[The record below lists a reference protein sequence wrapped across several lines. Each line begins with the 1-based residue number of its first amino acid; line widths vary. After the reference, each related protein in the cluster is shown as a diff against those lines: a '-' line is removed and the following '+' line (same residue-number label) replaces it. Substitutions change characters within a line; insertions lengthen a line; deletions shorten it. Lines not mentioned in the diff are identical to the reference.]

1 VLRYASRMAIRLVV
15 TDMDNTLYSWIDY
28 IVPAVEALVE
38 SVMQS
43 TGFPRI
49 KVVQSLK
56 AVYTKYES
64 NEYPF
69 ALQESSLFQE
79 FPEFGSFDKLI
90 IEPARTAF
98 SDARRKYM
106 KPYKGVVETLQAL
119 KERRVLVVALTD
131 APRNPAQQR
140 VKAMKLDQW
149 LTALYT
155 MPGFT
160 FPEGPDG
167 SKLVAPDIVQR
178 EERGVYEAACPAI
191 ELPRDHEKPNPAG
204 LRKILSMYGLSP
216 SEVLV
221 VGDSVKKDIAV
232 AQTPCGPSTARTA
245 ASSTAS
251 GSTSSRAPPSP
262 AGMPRT
268 SSKVVSSSWRR
279 PAASRTSTRC
289 WASSTCSRPS
299 RGFADQG
306 LRVTSTSALTMS
318 RRLPAH

>member
-1 VLRYASRMAIRLVV
+1 MLRYASRMAIRLVV

-28 IVPAVEALVE
+28 IVAAVEALVE

-232 AQTPCGPSTARTA
+232 AQTLGCHDVWAEYGTYCSLEYRERLDIISSA
-245 ASSTAS
+245 AITRRHAAHVFES
-251 GSTSSRAPPSP
+251 GQQQLAP
-262 AGMPRT
+262 
-268 SSKVVSSSWRR
+268 
-279 PAASRTSTRC
+279 TR
-289 WASSTCSRPS
+289 SISNFNQVL
-299 RGFADQG
+299 GIVD
-306 LRVTSTSALTMS
+306 LLSAEPGI
-318 RRLPAH
+318 R